1 MDAVTVEKA
10 MNFPSSPNK
19 MDIEL
24 EFENNAE
31 TLKQEEMNLISEKK
45 NENIPFDLTG
55 KYYDLMQDLIA
66 NKILK
71 YRI

>member
-10 MNFPSSPNK
+10 MNFPSSPNR
-19 MDIEL
+19 MDI

-55 KYYDLMQDLIA
+55 KYYYLM
-66 NKILK
+66 
-71 YRI
+71 

>member
-10 MNFPSSPNK
+10 MNFPSSPNR
-19 MDIEL
+19 MDI

-55 KYYDLMQDLIA
+55 KYYYLMQDLIA

>member
-10 MNFPSSPNK
+10 MNFPSSLNR
-19 MDIEL
+19 MDI

-45 NENIPFDLTG
+45 YENVPFDLTG
-55 KYYDLMQDLIA
+55 KYYDLM
-66 NKILK
+66 
-71 YRI
+71 

>member
-10 MNFPSSPNK
+10 MNFPSSPNR
-19 MDIEL
+19 MDI
-24 EFENNAE
+24 EFENNAK
-31 TLKQEEMNLISEKK
+31 TLKQEEINLISEKK

-55 KYYDLMQDLIA
+55 KYYYLMQDLIA

>member
-19 MDIEL
+19 MDM

-55 KYYDLMQDLIA
+55 KYYYLMQDLIA

>member
-10 MNFPSSPNK
+10 MNFPSSPNR
-19 MDIEL
+19 MDI

-31 TLKQEEMNLISEKK
+31 TLKQEMNLISEKK

-55 KYYDLMQDLIA
+55 KYYYLMQDLIA